1 MVHPLLTYQKSSAML
16 LKSISPPIKQGLQLK
31 ERQWTSSNCMAP
43 MISIKAYKTT
53 TNHGW
58 LFEKD
63 DMREINLPKNI
74 EHKYELEFKCTI
86 AYPSTRVATV
96 GARFQ
101 DHEKRPHSSDRHICK
116 HRSHQNSFKHHLVI
130 DPPYALWKSMVCGV
144 MVSLLRR
151 QWSITWRQ
159 TGILRGTYA
168 LSSFLLSTP
177 GVTPP
182 SQRNFAHS
190 WMWDRPVTCEDT
202 SAQMTGT

>member
-31 ERQWTSSNCMAP
+31 ERQWTSSNCTAP

-63 DMREINLPKNI
+63 DMRAINLPKNI
-74 EHKYELEFKCTI
+74 EHKYELEFKCII

-144 MVSLLRR
+144 MVSLLRLH
-151 QWSITWRQ
+151 SSSTWHQ
-159 TGILRGTYA
+159 TGTLRGVY
-168 LSSFLLSTP
+168 FLLSLLLSIR
-177 GVTPP
+177 GATPP
-182 SQRNFAHS
+182 SQRNLAHS
-190 WMWDRPVTCEDT
+190 MARDSLGTYEDT
-202 SAQMTGT
+202 SAQITGT

>member
-1 MVHPLLTYQKSSAML
+1 MGDC
-16 LKSISPPIKQGLQLK
+16 LKKMTWEQSTCQ
-31 ERQWTSSNCMAP
+31 
-43 MISIKAYKTT
+43 
-53 TNHGW
+53 
-58 LFEKD
+58 
-63 DMREINLPKNI
+63 KNI
-74 EHKYELEFKCTI
+74 EHKYELEFKCII

-190 WMWDRPVTCEDT
+190 WMWDRPVTCMRTHRPRWLAHREEGSSPIRHCAT
-202 SAQMTGT
+202 PPYTPPNCPPPHSMPWLCQL